1 MIGNV
6 LDDAPIGPA
15 FAQRFEHLVKPLNA
29 PFGASERTFLFEARA
44 GWKYYIGKLARLAE
58 EDVLGNEKVELGEPI
73 LNEVGVRIN
82 QSDFF
87 AEDVHGLSS
96 PAWIA

>member
-15 FAQRFEHLVKPLNA
+15 FAKRCEYLVKPLNA
-29 PFGASERTFLFEARA
+29 PFGVSECAFLFEARA

-58 EDVLGNEKVELGEPI
+58 EDVLG
-73 LNEVGVRIN
+73 
-82 QSDFF
+82 
-87 AEDVHGLSS
+87 S
-96 PAWIA
+96 PTSTS